1 ALGMLEGNWYEEI
14 VDRRSLAL
22 GKSHSRLRKVV
33 KANKL
38 NVKPH
43 TPPDVLGCYVLV
55 PSGGS

>member
-1 ALGMLEGNWYEEI
+1 MLKDNWYEEI
-14 VDRRSLAL
+14 VERRSLAL
-22 GKSHSRLRKVV
+22 GESHSRLRKVV

-55 PSGGS
+55 PSGAS